1 MTAVAAPTRARRW
14 YEGLAVVSG
23 AALAASGALVM
34 FGALAWYWA
43 EGTLGVDFRDDSL
56 AAANALLD
64 GRSPYPHFG
73 YPPLTAFLAVP
84 FAVTPFPRPL
94 FTAMLLVCVPL
105 SLWLLGVRDWRCYP
119 TAFLWAPVVAAVQSG
134 NVTLLLLV
142 AGAACWR
149 WRDQPAPAALAGGL
163 GLAAKLISWPL
174 AFWFAFTGRLKAAVG
189 MVAVA
194 VVVTVTLWGLI
205 GFEGL
210 GTYPRRLHELDA
222 QFGSKSYTL
231 RALAQ
236 EGGLSSGVGVTLT
249 VALAALV
256 LMGVVLY
263 GRAGD
268 DARSYACAMAAVV
281 LASPIVWLHSF
292 ALLLAPVAVLRPR
305 LSPLWFLPVALW
317 LVSPGTGDALA
328 WQTAATLVLASF
340 VLVGAL
346 LPRSKG
352 APAFGGPP
360 TAQRQG
366 LTG

>member
-1 MTAVAAPTRARRW
+1 VTDVAVQPPAGRPPGGLTAA
-14 YEGLAVVSG
+14 VSG
-23 AALAASGALVM
+23 AILAVCGALVM

-43 EGTLGVDFRDDSL
+43 DGMLGVDFRDDSL

-94 FTAMLLVCVPL
+94 FAATLLLCVPL

-119 TAFLWAPVVAAVQSG
+119 TALLWAPIVAAVQSG

-149 WRDQPAPAALAGGL
+149 WRDQPARAALAGGL

-174 AFWFAFTGRLKAAVG
+174 ALWLAFTGRLRAAVG
-189 MVAVA
+189 ALTVAL
-194 VVVTVTLWGLI
+194 VVTLALWGLL

-210 GTYPRRLHELDA
+210 RTYPGRLHELDA
-222 QFGSKSYTL
+222 EFASRSYTM
-231 RALAQ
+231 RALAHD
-236 EGGLSSGVGVTLT
+236 GGLSSGVGVALA

-256 LMGVVLY
+256 LTGVVLY

-268 DARSYACAMAAVV
+268 DARSYACAMAAGV

-305 LSPLWFLPVALW
+305 LSPIWFLPVVLW
-317 LVSPGTGDALA
+317 LVSPGTGNALA
-328 WQTAATLVLASF
+328 WQTAATLALVSL
-340 VLVGAL
+340 VLVGL
-346 LPRSKG
+346 LVPRSSRR
-352 APAFGGPP
+352 APAQL
-360 TAQRQG
+360 A
-366 LTG
+366 